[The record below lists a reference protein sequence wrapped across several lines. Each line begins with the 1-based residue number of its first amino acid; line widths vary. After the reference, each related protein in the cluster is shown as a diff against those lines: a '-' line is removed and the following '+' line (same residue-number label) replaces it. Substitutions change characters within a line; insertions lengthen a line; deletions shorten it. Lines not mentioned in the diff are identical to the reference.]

1 MRTRSRGRP
10 MRRHRSHRSPRR
22 PARLGA
28 VRAGALAGAAAAALV
43 GASLA
48 FATFN
53 SAATGGPM
61 TVSSKRIFSGTR
73 STFPGDLRDASS
85 GGAANKSDL
94 PDYADAAPA
103 GTEAV
108 AAAYFAARL
117 HPILVN

>member
-48 FATFN
+48 FANFN

-61 TVSSKRIFSGTR
+61 TVSSKRIVSGTR
-73 STFPGDLRDASS
+73 STLPVDLLDDRT
-85 GGAANKSDL
+85 GGAPINYRLAG
-94 PDYADAAPA
+94 YAD
-103 GTEAV
+103 
-108 AAAYFAARL
+108 
-117 HPILVN
+117 